1 MVDTFLG
8 ICYTLHIEID
18 RQEESDLFEIDTIP
32 RDVWDLFEKKG
43 ISRDNVLLAARCD
56 RDCEHLPSEVYLVA
70 TAEELAVLTG
80 MFSHVYEGKRKQ
92 STHIWTEKDYRVYS
106 FAKLERFR
114 IEELLSSARFTA
126 TNENGEPVFITAMTN
141 FCRTSMIV
149 FQKYLGQIKKT
160 GTVTLDPDDDPKSNR
175 CPKCGQRYPEK
186 NRKICPR
193 CMEKGK
199 LFGRIASFF
208 LKYKGYLALSLLSLA
223 FMTGLSIWAADLSS
237 GFFIRNV
244 LDDPESELYG
254 MVGAVLMMI
263 IATKLSTVLATI
275 VNNYMTSVIAA
286 RVSFDLKK
294 TIFGAI
300 ERLSLG
306 FFTSRQTG
314 GLMTQVNNDAE
325 TIYNF
330 FCNVLPHFLV
340 NVVKV
345 VVLVILLFIINPLL
359 AALALLVIPVSL
371 IVMKLSYAKNRKL
384 HARRFSSQ
392 RSMTSFLS
400 DELSGMRVVKAFSK
414 ENTEIE
420 RFHVRSAR
428 LADADVKRGIFN
440 TFVSPISSFLLHSIG
455 NLVALGLGG
464 WLVIMTRETGGAF
477 QPSLDYASLA
487 TFIAYIGMIYAPLQ
501 FFSDMSDMTA
511 DCSNSL
517 QRLFEIMDSQA
528 EVQEAKDPIRV
539 EHFDGRVTF
548 EDVSFSYIKNH
559 KVIDRVSF
567 DIEAG
572 ETLGI
577 VGHTG
582 AGKSTLANLL
592 IRLYDPE
599 TGAIK
604 IDGIDIKK
612 LSFADLHRH
621 IAIVSQETYL
631 FMGTILENIRYARP
645 DASYD
650 EVIAAA
656 KAAGAHDFIIKLPD
670 AYETKI
676 GFGYKDLSGGERQRL
691 SIARAIL
698 RDPKILILDEAT
710 AAMDTETER
719 KIQTALTELVK
730 GKTTIM
736 IAHRLSTLRD
746 ADKLIVIEGG
756 RVAERG
762 THEELMAAE
771 GVYHKLYSLQIEALK
786 NAGIA

>member
-1 MVDTFLG
+1 M
-8 ICYTLHIEID
+8 
-18 RQEESDLFEIDTIP
+18 FEIDKLP
-32 RDVWDLFEKKG
+32 REVYELLEKKG
-43 ISRDNVLLAARCD
+43 LSKDRILLAAKCD
-56 RDCEHLPSEVYLVA
+56 RDCEHTPCDSYLVA
-70 TAEELAVLTG
+70 TADELAVLTG
-80 MFSHVYEGKRKQ
+80 TFSHELEAKGKHAVR
-92 STHIWTEKDYRVYS
+92 IWTEKDYRVYS
-106 FAKLERFR
+106 LANLERFR
-114 IEELLSSARFTA
+114 IEELVSSARFTA
-126 TNENGEPVFITAMTN
+126 MDKDGNPVFISAMTN
-141 FCRTSMIV
+141 FCRTSMIL
-149 FQKYLGQIKKT
+149 FQKYLGEIKRK
-160 GTVTLDPDDDPKSNR
+160 GTVTLDPDDDPNANR

-199 LFGRIASFF
+199 LFTRIADFF
-208 LKYKGYLALSLLSLA
+208 LKYKFYLVLSLLSLVC
-223 FMTGLSIWAADLSS
+223 MTALSIWAANLSS
-237 GFFIRNV
+237 GFFIREV
-244 LDDPESELYG
+244 LTDKNSELYG
-254 MVGAVLMMI
+254 AVIMVLGMVVGVK
-263 IATKLSTVLATI
+263 IATLLATV

-286 RVSFDLKK
+286 KVSFDLKK

-314 GLMTQVNNDAE
+314 GLMTQVNNDAN
-325 TIYNF
+325 TIYDF
-330 FCNVLPHFLV
+330 FCNILPHFLV

-345 VVLVILLFIINPLL
+345 VVLIVLLFLINPLL
-359 AALALLVIPVSL
+359 AVCALLVIPVSL
-371 IVMKLSYAKNRKL
+371 TVMRLSFAQNRKL

-414 ENTEIE
+414 EKAEVE
-420 RFHVRSAR
+420 RFNTRSER
-428 LADADVKRGIFN
+428 LADADLRRGVFN
-440 TFVSPISSFLLHSIG
+440 TFVSPVSGFILHSIG
-455 NLVALGLGG
+455 NLVTLGLGG
-464 WLVIMTRETGGAF
+464 CLVILTRESGGTF
-477 QPSLDYASLA
+477 QPALDYASLA

-501 FFSDMSDMTA
+501 FFSEMSDITA

-528 EVQEAKDPIRV
+528 DVCEAKDPI
-539 EHFDGRVTF
+539 HIGTF
-548 EDVSFSYIKNH
+548 EGNVSFNDVSFSYIKNH

-567 DIEAG
+567 DVGAG
-572 ETLGI
+572 KTLGI

-599 TGAIK
+599 TGSVT
-604 IDGIDIKK
+604 IDGIDVKK
-612 LSFADLHRH
+612 LAFEDLHRN

-645 DASYD
+645 DATYE

-656 KAAGAHDFIIKLPD
+656 KAAGAHDFIVKLPD

-698 RDPKILILDEAT
+698 SNPKILILDEAT

-719 KIQTALTELVK
+719 KIQTALTALVQ

-746 ADKLIVIEGG
+746 ADSLIVIEGG
-756 RVAERG
+756 KVAERG

-771 GVYHKLYSLQIEALK
+771 GVYHRLYSLQIEALK
-786 NAGIA
+786 NAGIAE

>member
-1 MVDTFLG
+1 MFAID
-8 ICYTLHIEID
+8 IIPQEIFAVL
-18 RQEESDLFEIDTIP
+18 SS
-32 RDVWDLFEKKG
+32 KG
-43 ISRDNVLLAARCD
+43 IAEDQILLTAKCD
-56 RDCEHLPSEVYLVA
+56 RDREHHPCDVYLIA
-70 TAEELAVLTG
+70 TKEELAVITG
-80 MFSHVYEGKRKQ
+80 IFSLKTTKKQ
-92 STHIWTEKDYRVYS
+92 KTLRTFEETDFRLYSLEKLD
-106 FAKLERFR
+106 RFR
-114 IEELLSSARFTA
+114 IEELVSGARFTA
-126 TNENGEPVFITAMTN
+126 ADENGEPILITAMTN
-141 FCRTSMIV
+141 FCRTSMII
-149 FQKYLGQIKKT
+149 FQKYLGQIKRN
-160 GTVTLDPDDDPKSNR
+160 GEIELDPDDDPRSNR

-186 NRKICPR
+186 NRKICPK

-199 LFGRIASFF
+199 LFSRIASFF
-208 LKYKGYLALSLLSLA
+208 LKYKGYLLLSLLSLA
-223 FMTGLSIWAADLSS
+223 VMTGLSVWAANLSS
-237 GFFIRNV
+237 GFFIDKV
-244 LDDPESELYG
+244 LTDTDPDNPFAGQVTLVLA
-254 MVGAVLMMI
+254 MIVG
-263 IATKLSTVLATI
+263 TKLVTMLATI

-314 GLMTQVNNDAE
+314 GLMTQVNSDAN
-325 TIYNF
+325 TIYDF
-330 FCNVLPHFLV
+330 FCNILPHFLV

-345 VVLVILLFIINPLL
+345 VVLIVLLFLLNPLL
-359 AALALLVIPVSL
+359 AALSLLIIPVSL
-371 IVMKLSYAKNRKL
+371 MVMRLSYAKNRKL

-414 ENTEIE
+414 EKTEIA
-420 RFHVRSAR
+420 RFSDRSAR
-428 LADADVKRGIFN
+428 LADADLKRGVFN
-440 TFVSPISSFLLHSIG
+440 TFVSPISSFLLHSLG
-455 NLVALGLGG
+455 NLVTLGIGG
-464 WLVIMTRETGGAF
+464 WLVIMTRQSAGEIPFA
-477 QPSLDYASLA
+477 LEYASLA
-487 TFIAYIGMIYAPLQ
+487 TFIAFMGMIYAPLQ

-528 EVQEAKDPIRV
+528 DVQEA
-539 EHFDGRVTF
+539 EHPVHIDTFEGRVSF
-548 EDVSFSYIKNH
+548 DDVSFSYIKNH

-567 DIEAG
+567 EIEAG

-599 TGAIK
+599 TGAIT
-604 IDGIDIKK
+604 IDGVDVKK
-612 LSFADLHRH
+612 MSFADLHRN

-650 EVIAAA
+650 DVIAAA

-756 RVAERG
+756 KVAERG

>member
-1 MVDTFLG
+1 M
-8 ICYTLHIEID
+8 
-18 RQEESDLFEIDTIP
+18 FEIDKLP
-32 RDVWDLFEKKG
+32 REVYELLEKKG
-43 ISRDNVLLAARCD
+43 LSKDRILLAAKCD
-56 RDCEHLPSEVYLVA
+56 RDCEHTPCDSYLVA
-70 TAEELAVLTG
+70 TVDELAVLTG
-80 MFSHVYEGKRKQ
+80 TFSHEHDAKEKHAVRV
-92 STHIWTEKDYRVYS
+92 WTEKDYRVYS
-106 FAKLERFR
+106 LANLDRFR
-114 IEELLSSARFTA
+114 IEELVSSARFTA
-126 TNENGEPVFITAMTN
+126 MDQEGNPVFIAAMTN
-141 FCRTSMIV
+141 FCRTSMIL
-149 FQKYLGQIKKT
+149 FQKYLGEIKRK

-199 LFGRIASFF
+199 LFTRIADFF
-208 LKYKGYLALSLLSLA
+208 LKYKFYLVLSLLSLVC
-223 FMTGLSIWAADLSS
+223 MTGLSIWAANLSS
-237 GFFIRNV
+237 GFFIREV
-244 LDDPESELYG
+244 LTDKNSEFYGAVITVLG
-254 MVGAVLMMI
+254 MVVGVK
-263 IATKLSTVLATI
+263 IATLLATI

-286 RVSFDLKK
+286 KVSFDLKK

-314 GLMTQVNNDAE
+314 GLMTQVNNDAN
-325 TIYNF
+325 TIYDF
-330 FCNVLPHFLV
+330 FCNILPHFLV

-345 VVLVILLFIINPLL
+345 VVLIVLLFLINPLL
-359 AALALLVIPVSL
+359 AVCALLVIPVSL
-371 IVMKLSYAKNRKL
+371 TVMRLSFAQNRKL

-414 ENTEIE
+414 EKAEIE
-420 RFHVRSAR
+420 RFNTRSER
-428 LADADVKRGIFN
+428 LADADLRRGVFN
-440 TFVSPISSFLLHSIG
+440 TFVSPVSGFILHSIG
-455 NLVALGLGG
+455 NLVTLGLGG
-464 WLVIMTRETGGAF
+464 CLVILTRESGGTF
-477 QPSLDYASLA
+477 QPALDYASLA

-501 FFSDMSDMTA
+501 FFSEMSDITA

-528 EVQEAKDPIRV
+528 DVCEAKDPIRV
-539 EHFDGRVTF
+539 GTF
-548 EDVSFSYIKNH
+548 EGNVSFNDVSFGYIKNH

-567 DIEAG
+567 EVGAG
-572 ETLGI
+572 KTLGI

-599 TGAIK
+599 TGSVT
-604 IDGIDIKK
+604 IDGIDVKK
-612 LSFADLHRH
+612 LAFEDLHRN

-645 DASYD
+645 DATYE
-650 EVIAAA
+650 EVIEAA

-698 RDPKILILDEAT
+698 SDPKILILDEAT

-719 KIQTALTELVK
+719 KIQMALTALVK

-746 ADKLIVIEGG
+746 ADSLIVIEGG
-756 RVAERG
+756 RVAESG

-771 GVYHKLYSLQIEALK
+771 GVYHRLYSLQIEALK
-786 NAGIA
+786 NAGIAE

>member
-1 MVDTFLG
+1 M
-8 ICYTLHIEID
+8 
-18 RQEESDLFEIDTIP
+18 FEIDKMP
-32 RDVWDLFEKKG
+32 REVYELLEKKG
-43 ISRDNVLLAARCD
+43 ISKNRILLAAKCD
-56 RDCEHLPSEVYLVA
+56 RDTEHIPADVFLVA
-70 TAEELAVLTG
+70 TDDELAVLTG
-80 MFSHVYEGKRKQ
+80 TFSHELDAKGKHAIRV
-92 STHIWTEKDYRVYS
+92 WTEKDYRVYS
-106 FAKLERFR
+106 LANLERFR
-114 IEELLSSARFTA
+114 IEELVSSARFTA
-126 TNENGEPVFITAMTN
+126 TDKEGNPVFITAMTN
-141 FCRTSMIV
+141 FCRTSMII
-149 FQKYLGQIKKT
+149 FQKYLGEIKRS
-160 GTVTLDPDDDPKSNR
+160 GTVTLDPDDDPKANC

-199 LFGRIASFF
+199 LFGRIAGFF
-208 LKYKGYLALSLLSLA
+208 FKYKGYLALSLISLIL
-223 FMTGLSIWAADLSS
+223 MTGLSIWAANLSS
-237 GFFIRNV
+237 KFFIDEV
-244 LDDPESELYG
+244 LRDTTSPFY
-254 MVGAVLMMI
+254 GAVVQVLIML
-263 IATKLSTVLATI
+263 IATKIATMLATI
-275 VNNYMTSVIAA
+275 INNYMTSVIAA
-286 RVSFDLKK
+286 KVSFDLKK

-314 GLMTQVNNDAE
+314 GLMTQVNNDAN
-325 TIYNF
+325 TIYDF
-330 FCNVLPHFLV
+330 FCNILPHFLV

-345 VVLVILLFIINPLL
+345 VVLIVLLFLINPLL
-359 AALALLVIPVSL
+359 ALCALLVIPVSL
-371 IVMKLSYAKNRKL
+371 TVMRLSFAKNRKL

-414 ENTEIE
+414 EKTEIE
-420 RFHVRSAR
+420 RFGARSAR
-428 LADADVKRGIFN
+428 LADADLRRGTFN
-440 TFVSPISSFLLHSIG
+440 TFVSPISGFLLHSIG
-455 NLVALGLGG
+455 NLVTLGLGG
-464 WLVIMTRETGGAF
+464 WFVIQGKLGYG
-477 QPSLDYASLA
+477 SLTL
-487 TFIAYIGMIYAPLQ
+487 FISYIGMIYAPLQ
-501 FFSDMSDMTA
+501 FFSEMSDITA

-528 EVQEAKDPIRV
+528 EVCEAKDPIRV
-539 EHFDGRVTF
+539 GAF
-548 EDVSFSYIKNH
+548 EGNVAFNEVSFSYIKNH

-567 DIEAG
+567 EIEAG
-572 ETLGI
+572 KTLGI

-599 TGAIK
+599 TGSVT
-604 IDGIDIKK
+604 IDGIDVKK
-612 LSFADLHRH
+612 LAFEDLHRN

-645 DASYD
+645 DATFE

-698 RDPKILILDEAT
+698 SNPKILILDEAT

-719 KIQTALTELVK
+719 KIQMALTELVK

-756 RVAERG
+756 KVAERG

-771 GVYHKLYSLQIEALK
+771 GVYHRLYSLKIEALK
-786 NAGIA
+786 NAGIAE

>member
-1 MVDTFLG
+1 M
-8 ICYTLHIEID
+8 
-18 RQEESDLFEIDTIP
+18 FEIDKIP
-32 RDVWDLFEKKG
+32 REVYALLEGKNLFREQ
-43 ISRDNVLLAARCD
+43 ILLAAKCD
-56 RDCEHLPSEVYLVA
+56 RDCDHTPARVYLFA
-70 TAEELAVLTG
+70 TATELAVLTG
-80 MFSHVYEGKRKQ
+80 DFSHEPVETDKDSSVVWNER
-92 STHIWTEKDYRVYS
+92 DYRVYS
-106 FAKLERFR
+106 LEKLDRFR

-126 TNENGEPVFITAMTN
+126 VDENGEPVFITAMTN
-141 FCRTSMIV
+141 FCRTSMII

-160 GTVTLDPDDDPKSNR
+160 GTVTVDPDDDPKSNR

-199 LFGRIASFF
+199 LFTRIASFF
-208 LKYKGYLALSLLSLA
+208 LKYKVYLALSLLSLVG
-223 FMTGLSIWAADLSS
+223 MTALSIWGANLSS
-237 GFFIRNV
+237 KFFIQNV
-244 LDDPESELYG
+244 LTDESSPYY
-254 MVGAVLMMI
+254 GAVIIVLCMI
-263 IATKLSTVLATI
+263 LATKLLTMGATI

-286 RVSFDLKK
+286 KVNFDLKK

-314 GLMTQVNNDAE
+314 GLMTQVNNDAN
-325 TIYNF
+325 TIYDF
-330 FCNVLPHFLV
+330 FCNILPHFLV
-340 NVVKV
+340 NVAKV
-345 VVLVILLFIINPLL
+345 VVLVVLLFIINPWL
-359 AALALLVIPVSL
+359 ALCALLVIPVSL
-371 IVMKLSYAKNRKL
+371 TVMRLSFTRNRKL

-392 RSMTSFLS
+392 RAMTSFLS

-414 ENTEIE
+414 ENAEIQ
-420 RFHVRSAR
+420 RFNVRSER
-428 LADADVKRGIFN
+428 LADADVRRGVFN
-440 TFVSPISSFLLHSIG
+440 TFVSPISGFLLHTIG
-455 NLVALGLGG
+455 NLVTLGLGG
-464 WLVIMTRETGGAF
+464 WLVIQGRLDY
-477 QPSLDYASLA
+477 PSLTL
-487 TFIAYIGMIYAPLQ
+487 FIAYIGMIYAPLQ
-501 FFSDMSDMTA
+501 FFSEMSDITA

-517 QRLFEIMDSQA
+517 QRLFEIMDSQT
-528 EVQEAKDPIRV
+528 EVREAKDPIHV
-539 EHFDGRVTF
+539 DTF
-548 EDVSFSYIKNH
+548 EGHVRFDDVSFAYIKNH
-559 KVIDRVSF
+559 RVIDRVSF

-572 ETLGI
+572 QTLGI

-599 TGAIK
+599 SGMIT
-604 IDGIDIKK
+604 IDGMDVKK
-612 LSFADLHRH
+612 LSFEDLHRN
-621 IAIVSQETYL
+621 IAVVSQETYL
-631 FMGTILENIRYARP
+631 FMGTILENIRYACP

-650 EVIAAA
+650 EVIEAA
-656 KAAGAHDFIIKLPD
+656 KAAGAHDFIVKLPD

-698 RDPKILILDEAT
+698 RNPKILILDEAT

-756 RVAERG
+756 KVAESG

-771 GVYHKLYSLQIEALK
+771 GVYHRLYSLQIEALK
-786 NAGIA
+786 NAGIAE

>member
-1 MVDTFLG
+1 M
-8 ICYTLHIEID
+8 
-18 RQEESDLFEIDTIP
+18 FEIDSISP
-32 RDVWDLFEKKG
+32 DVYALLEKKG
-43 ISRDNVLLAARCD
+43 LAKDDILLIAKCD
-56 RDCEHLPSEVYLVA
+56 RDREHVPCETYLA
-70 TAEELAVLTG
+70 ASRNALHVLSGTFAHEAKKHG
-80 MFSHVYEGKRKQ
+80 DRIF
-92 STHIWTEKDYRVYS
+92 TERDYTEYS
-106 FAKLERFR
+106 LSSLDRFR
-114 IEELLSSARFTA
+114 IEELVSGARFTA
-126 TNENGEPVFITAMTN
+126 MKEGNEPVFITAMTK
-141 FCRTSMIV
+141 FCRTSMII
-149 FQKYLGQIKKT
+149 FQKYLGQIKRDGKL
-160 GTVTLDPDDDPKSNR
+160 TLDPEDDPKAGR

-199 LFGRIASFF
+199 LFKRIAGFF
-208 LKYKGYLALSLLSLA
+208 LKYKGYLLFSLLSLA
-223 FMTGLSIWAADLSS
+223 AMTGLSIWAADLSS
-237 GFFIRNV
+237 GFFIREV
-244 LDDPESELYG
+244 LTDQNSELYG
-254 MVGAVLMMI
+254 AVLSVIMMI
-263 IATKLSTVLATI
+263 VTVKLVTVFANI
-275 VNNYMTSVIAA
+275 INNYMTSVIAA
-286 RVSFDLKK
+286 KVSFDLKK

-314 GLMTQVNNDAE
+314 GLMTQVNSDAN
-325 TIYNF
+325 TIYDF
-330 FCNVLPHFLV
+330 FCNILPYFLI

-345 VVLVILLFIINPLL
+345 VVLVVLLFLINPLL

-371 IVMKLSYAKNRKL
+371 TVMRLSYRKNRKL
-384 HARRFSSQ
+384 HARRYSSQ
-392 RSMTSFLS
+392 RAMTSFLS

-414 ENTEIE
+414 EHTEIA
-420 RFHVRSAR
+420 RFGERSAR
-428 LADADVKRGIFN
+428 LAKADVDRGVFN
-440 TFVSPISSFLLHSIG
+440 AFITPISGFLLHSIG
-455 NLVALGLGG
+455 NLVALGVGG
-464 WLVIMTRETGGAF
+464 WLVIMTRQSADAAPMFPLVYSE
-477 QPSLDYASLA
+477 LA
-487 TFIAYIGMIYAPLQ
+487 TFIAYIGMIYGPLQ
-501 FFSDMSDMTA
+501 FFSEMSDMTA
-511 DCSNSL
+511 DCSNAL

-528 EVQEAKDPIRV
+528 EVQECADPVRV
-539 EHFDGRVTF
+539 DTF
-548 EDVSFSYIKNH
+548 EGHVEFDDVSFSYIKNH

-572 ETLGI
+572 KTLGI

-599 TGAIK
+599 AGAIR
-604 IDGIDIKK
+604 IDGIDVKK
-612 LSFADLHRH
+612 LSFADLHRN

-645 DASYD
+645 DASLE

-656 KAAGAHDFIIKLPD
+656 KAAGAHDFIVKLPD

-719 KIQTALTELVK
+719 KIQLALTELVK

-746 ADKLIVIEGG
+746 ADSLIVIEGG
-756 RVAERG
+756 KVAESG

-771 GVYHKLYSLQIEALK
+771 GVYHRLYSLQIEALK

>member
-1 MVDTFLG
+1 M
-8 ICYTLHIEID
+8 
-18 RQEESDLFEIDTIP
+18 FEIDSI
-32 RDVWDLFEKKG
+32 RDEVYALFEKKG
-43 ISRDNVLLAARCD
+43 IRREDILLIAHCD
-56 RDCEHLPSEVYLVA
+56 RDAEHIPCDTYLAA
-70 TAEELAVLTG
+70 TRDALFVLGGT
-80 MFSHVYEGKRKQ
+80 FSHELNDKKHAEG
-92 STHIWTEKDYRVYS
+92 V
-106 FAKLERFR
+106 FAERMYAEYALSSLDRFR
-114 IEELLSSARFTA
+114 IEELVSGARFTA
-126 TNENGEPVFITAMTN
+126 VREGGEPVLITAMTN

-149 FQKYLGQIKKT
+149 FQKYLGQIKRN
-160 GTVTLDPDDDPKSNR
+160 GEITLDPDDDPRSNR

-193 CMEKGK
+193 CMEKGR
-199 LFGRIASFF
+199 LFSRISVFF
-208 LKYKGYLALSLLSLA
+208 LKYKGYLALSIISLA
-223 FMTGLSIWAADLSS
+223 FMTALAVWTGDLTS
-237 GFFIRNV
+237 GFFIREV
-244 LDDPESELYG
+244 LTDTQGELYG
-254 MVGAVLMMI
+254 AVGAVLGMI
-263 IATKLSTVLATI
+263 VAAKVATVLTTI
-275 VNNYMTSVIAA
+275 VNNYVTSAIAL

-314 GLMTQVNNDAE
+314 GLMTQVNEDSN

-330 FCNVLPHFLV
+330 FCNILTHFII

-345 VVLVILLFIINPLL
+345 VVLVVMLFLINPLL

-371 IVMKLSYAKNRKL
+371 TVMRVSFRKNRKL
-384 HARRFSSQ
+384 HARRYSSQ

-414 ENTEIE
+414 EKTEVA
-420 RFHVRSAR
+420 RFEVRSKR
-428 LADADVKRGIFN
+428 LADADIKRGMFN
-440 TFVSPISSFLLHSIG
+440 AFVSPISGFLLHAVG
-455 NLVALGLGG
+455 NLVALGVGG
-464 WLVIMTRETGGAF
+464 WLVIMTRQSGGEMLF
-477 QPSLDYASLA
+477 TLDYPSLA
-487 TFIAYIGMIYAPLQ
+487 TFITYIGMIYAPLQ
-501 FFSDMSDMTA
+501 FFSEMSDMTA

-517 QRLFEIMDSQA
+517 QRLFEIMDSQSD
-528 EVQEAKDPIRV
+528 VQEAPDPVRV
-539 EHFDGRVTF
+539 DTFEGAVSF

-572 ETLGI
+572 KTLGI

-599 TGAIK
+599 AGVIK
-604 IDGIDIKK
+604 IDGIDVKK
-612 LSFADLHRH
+612 LSFADLHRN

-645 DASYD
+645 EASLE

-656 KAAGAHDFIIKLPD
+656 KAAGAHDFIVKLPD

-698 RDPKILILDEAT
+698 RNPKILILDEAT

-746 ADKLIVIEGG
+746 ADSLIVIEGG
-756 RVAERG
+756 KVAERG

-771 GVYHKLYSLQIEALK
+771 GVYHRLYSLQIEALK
-786 NAGIA
+786 NAGIAE